1 MSSKDW
7 IDKTTTKPAKTDRQ
21 DTTGKR
27 AQLVE
32 AGRITAHGDHKALLQ
47 QDNLYSRYWGDIALA
62 VRS

>member
-32 AGRITAHGDHKALLQ
+32 ALLK
-47 QDNLYSRYWGDIALA
+47 
-62 VRS
+62 VRKEKG